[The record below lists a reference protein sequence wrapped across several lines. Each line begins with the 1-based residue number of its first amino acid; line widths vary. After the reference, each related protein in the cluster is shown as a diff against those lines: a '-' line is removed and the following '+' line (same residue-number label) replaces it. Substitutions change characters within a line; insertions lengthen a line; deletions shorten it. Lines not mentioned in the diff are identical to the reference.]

1 MEATSSFSSA
11 GSSSN
16 FSHSYSTPSLG
27 HDYQGD
33 ELQQLPAPPPPPC
46 HAADDEQELHEGADC
61 GIVQI
66 PASPAAPPTSS
77 SLQVYDL
84 VVAGGG
90 LAGLVAAYRFLQRR
104 ETGTVLI
111 LDMSKERLGGRI
123 LSDENGVDLGPAW
136 IWPRHQP
143 RITALLREVL
153 PSDFQS
159 SLIVPQAGG
168 FSGEVRLRGGVA
180 VLAQA
185 LQKELTTSPLYKD
198 RVHIEFGQQLTE
210 LIDDA
215 VCGHVV
221 VGVNHADTVAVLKAK
236 HEADLAAR
244 EMHSLTTSTSS
255 PSTLGFGG
263 GGSLGL
269 GLAAGSCQLYTNS
282 NYSPSMSP
290 FSSAS
295 SAPSSCFEIDLY
307 HGGVTTTLTASS
319 ALPPMQL
326 GAADGGVVLS
336 SLQLQQ
342 APPPPPPQHHHNLM
356 HAAAGPNPNIPIQ
369 AGGPR
374 LHQHQLLS
382 GAAGAP
388 PGGANPTAKKGK
400 NKRRSRKERVYFP
413 TQTRFFGKQVVL
425 AFPPKKVLS
434 EVRFSCGNSAALAA
448 APGQAAAQLQEQQM
462 IAGSEKIVKKS
473 GTATEFYVAESS
485 EEEPA
490 SGIQCQEREQQ
501 VVEVTTTSTS
511 SSTGA
516 AGKKRNDSL
525 TPHVPQ
531 LPPSYPSYLH
541 GSLRRRMGSQSI
553 WMAGAG
559 KLVLYYRERWWAPHA
574 ATRLRLAPTQDYG
587 AFQVYDAGE
596 VQVPNL
602 DAKQQLQMT
611 APIEDEDDD
620 NADTAGAGGGAS
632 CGNVGRENKTCSTT
646 TLYALSFF
654 VSTTAGATSNGK
666 LPLGGGVAA
675 PASSGGPGSSR
686 FFPKQTV
693 TGPMMAQRVSE
704 QLSDPTTP
712 FSIGIEVSSN
722 YAMATFKDWH
732 RDAAVQVPGR
742 DASGLPVTPKPIK
755 GLNERVPG
763 RRIWFG
769 NSEASDNW
777 TGMLEGAVLAAENA
791 VGAVAEGLDEQEQAE
806 QDDEQDAVI
815 IPGSSSTSCEIP
827 PSAAEQEEDGE
838 KVDQGYSDVAADEV
852 AGMRPLFTSCPPCV
866 EEEGRYAEEDEMSG
880 DAGVEAMTPKSWV
893 DERWRGG

>member
-1 MEATSSFSSA
+1 MTIKEMSCSSYLHRRLRLVTLLTT
-11 GSSSN
+11 N
-16 FSHSYSTPSLG
+16 KNYTK
-27 HDYQGD
+27 
-33 ELQQLPAPPPPPC
+33 ELTV
-46 HAADDEQELHEGADC
+46 EL
-61 GIVQI
+61 
-66 PASPAAPPTSS
+66 
-77 SLQVYDL
+77 
-84 VVAGGG
+84 
-90 LAGLVAAYRFLQRR
+90 

-198 RVHIEFGQQLTE
+198 RVHIYIDQKSQLTE

-326 GAADGGVVLS
+326 GAAD
-336 SLQLQQ
+336 
-342 APPPPPPQHHHNLM
+342 
-356 HAAAGPNPNIPIQ
+356 
-369 AGGPR
+369 
-374 LHQHQLLS
+374 
-382 GAAGAP
+382 
-388 PGGANPTAKKGK
+388 
-400 NKRRSRKERVYFP
+400 
-413 TQTRFFGKQVVL
+413 
-425 AFPPKKVLS
+425 
-434 EVRFSCGNSAALAA
+434 
-448 APGQAAAQLQEQQM
+448 
-462 IAGSEKIVKKS
+462 
-473 GTATEFYVAESS
+473 
-485 EEEPA
+485 
-490 SGIQCQEREQQ
+490 
-501 VVEVTTTSTS
+501 
-511 SSTGA
+511 GA

-806 QDDEQDAVI
+806 QDDEQDAGKDI
-815 IPGSSSTSCEIP
+815 LDL
-827 PSAAEQEEDGE
+827 A
-838 KVDQGYSDVAADEV
+838 
-852 AGMRPLFTSCPPCV
+852 
-866 EEEGRYAEEDEMSG
+866 
-880 DAGVEAMTPKSWV
+880 
-893 DERWRGG
+893 